1 MWYIGHDFY
10 CDILLMT
17 LCFYFVKQ
25 HYHSEHFINKR
36 KEITVNNINIQTCFH
51 VQAAWKQHG
60 PKHPQ
65 HQLPTLSSHF
75 SKKKKK
81 KHLPERSTL
90 DSLLLISTFSAHQQL
105 PAHPSTRSHGRRNR
119 KREDKRDPKVCA
131 VCRPLPLRW
140 ADGTLLLLPEIFFL
154 FALILFVKL
163 LEWMTVRATVRRA
176 SQKEIKQ
183 TGCVGQGDSA
193 QG

>member
-51 VQAAWKQHG
+51 VQAAWKQYG

-75 SKKKKK
+75 SKKKKNTSLK
-81 KHLPERSTL
+81 DPPWTRCSLFPRSQ
-90 DSLLLISTFSAHQQL
+90 LISSFPL
-105 PAHPSTRSHGRRNR
+105 IHPPDLMAEETE
-119 KREDKRDPKVCA
+119 KEK
-131 VCRPLPLRW
+131 
-140 ADGTLLLLPEIFFL
+140 T
-154 FALILFVKL
+154 
-163 LEWMTVRATVRRA
+163 
-176 SQKEIKQ
+176 KEILK
-183 TGCVGQGDSA
+183 CVLSA
-193 QG
+193 GRFLSGEQMGLCCCCRRFFSSSL

>member
-75 SKKKKK
+75 SKKK
-81 KHLPERSTL
+81 HLPQRSTP

-119 KREDKRDPKVCA
+119 KREDKRDPKVCV

-140 ADGTLLLLPEIFFL
+140 ADGTLLLLQKIFFPSSL
-154 FALILFVKL
+154 
-163 LEWMTVRATVRRA
+163 
-176 SQKEIKQ
+176 
-183 TGCVGQGDSA
+183 
-193 QG
+193 

>member
-65 HQLPTLSSHF
+65 HQLPTLSNHF
-75 SKKKKK
+75 SKRKPPPRKI
-81 KHLPERSTL
+81 HPGLAAPYFHVLSSSATSRS
-90 DSLLLISTFSAHQQL
+90 SIHQFS
-105 PAHPSTRSHGRRNR
+105 
-119 KREDKRDPKVCA
+119 
-131 VCRPLPLRW
+131 W
-140 ADGTLLLLPEIFFL
+140 
-154 FALILFVKL
+154 
-163 LEWMTVRATVRRA
+163 
-176 SQKEIKQ
+176 QKETEKEKTKEILK
-183 TGCVGQGDSA
+183 CVLSA
-193 QG
+193 GRFLSGEQMGLCCYCRRFFSSSL